1 MYWIVTSPKDQL
13 LAGQETGTIG
23 FDAEEPVQ
31 QNMAQGDFVIVFS
44 SFETTSGRP
53 LDAFTALGRTAGTP
67 LETPEGPWTIN
78 RRIAYFSTID
88 LPLTNIHEELVYP
101 EDLPQW
107 REKTLFQVGADDFL
121 AIAEAMLPPPVF
133 QKVQSVAEHRLL

>member
-13 LAGQETGTIG
+13 LAGQKTGTIG
-23 FDAEEPVQ
+23 FDAEKPVQ
-31 QNMAQGDFVIVFS
+31 QNMAQGDFVIAFS

-67 LETPEGPWTIN
+67 WEQPEGPWAIN

-88 LPLTNIHEELVYP
+88 LPLTTIHEELAYP

-107 REKTLFQVGADDFL
+107 REKTLFQVGTGDFL
-121 AIAEAMLPPPVF
+121 TIAEAMLPPPVF
-133 QKVQSVAEHRLL
+133 QKVQSVAEDRLL